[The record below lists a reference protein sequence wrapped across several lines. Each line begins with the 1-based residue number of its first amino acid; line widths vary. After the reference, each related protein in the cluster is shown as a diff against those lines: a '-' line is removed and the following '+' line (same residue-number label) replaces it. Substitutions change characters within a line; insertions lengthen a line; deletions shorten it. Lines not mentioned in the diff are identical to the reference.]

1 LLAAWPAASEPSA
14 PKPDA
19 PVARFAS
26 GESISES
33 DLEAWIKNDLY
44 DEAMRNRNDAER
56 HGLRAEAARR
66 LMMERL
72 LEREEK
78 RRGLDTAALLD
89 ELGRRAPKVEES
101 EVKAAYEANRDRFGG
116 RSWEEMAPG
125 IRAELERE
133 RRNETVRAE
142 LDAMLANAGY
152 RLLLEPPRAKL
163 SRDGASLGAEDAP
176 VTLVQFTDYECPYCR
191 RAEPVVAR
199 LRERYGERLRLVVRH
214 LPLEIHR
221 HARPAAL
228 AAACARRQG
237 RFFEYHAALFE
248 NPRALALPDL
258 EARAVALGLDM
269 NAFRGC
275 LSAKETAKEIDADLE
290 EAERLG
296 VTGTPAFFVNGIL
309 LAGQQPFESF
319 TAVIDAELARKQA
332 SR

>member
-1 LLAAWPAASEPSA
+1 MLAAWPAASEPSA

-275 LSAKETAKEIDADLE
+275 LSAKETGKEIDADLE